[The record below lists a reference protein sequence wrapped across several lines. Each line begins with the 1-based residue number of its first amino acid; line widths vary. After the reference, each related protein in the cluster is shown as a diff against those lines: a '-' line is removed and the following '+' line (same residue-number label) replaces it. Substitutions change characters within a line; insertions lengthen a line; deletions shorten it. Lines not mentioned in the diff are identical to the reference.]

1 MKKIFFITL
10 IGFILTSCADRE
22 EPRKPIN
29 HGSGS
34 FLKKSIEIGKELVS
48 EEEAMFD
55 SLIKANSDKEYILS
69 QKGYWYTM
77 IKQSETED
85 YLPKAGDLV
94 YFDSEIYS
102 VSGDTI
108 YREGEIRTREYMVDK
123 EEIIIGLRDG
133 IKRLKKGEKAQF
145 LFPSHVAYGYIGDK
159 NRIGMNVPIVYT
171 VTILDIKKEEK
182 EEEF

>member
-1 MKKIFFITL
+1 MW
-10 IGFILTSCADRE
+10 SCAERE
-22 EPRKPIN
+22 EARRPIT

-34 FLKKSIEIGKELVS
+34 FLKKSIEIGKELVL
-48 EEEAMFD
+48 EEKEIFD

-69 QKGYWYTM
+69 QKGYWYTFVE
-77 IKQSETED
+77 QSETEE
-85 YLPKAGDLV
+85 YFPKEGDLV

-108 YREGEIRTREYMVDK
+108 YRKGELKTREYMVDK

-171 VTILDIKKEEK
+171 ITILDIKKDEK